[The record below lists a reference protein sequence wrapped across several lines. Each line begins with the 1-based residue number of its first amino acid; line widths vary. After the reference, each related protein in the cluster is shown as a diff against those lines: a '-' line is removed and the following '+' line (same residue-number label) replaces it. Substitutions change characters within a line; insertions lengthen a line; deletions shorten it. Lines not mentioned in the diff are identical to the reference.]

1 VADEFHNDEILLT
14 SHETTFFSILAKSA
28 KLIIFNVIKSSI
40 KLSLR
45 VTLELTSGV
54 PPLLLASELDFF

>member
-1 VADEFHNDEILLT
+1 MPDGFHGDETLLT
-14 SHETTFFSILAKSA
+14 SHETPFFSFLAKSA
-28 KLIIFNVIKSSI
+28 KLIIFNVIKSSV

-45 VTLELTSGV
+45 MTLELTSGV